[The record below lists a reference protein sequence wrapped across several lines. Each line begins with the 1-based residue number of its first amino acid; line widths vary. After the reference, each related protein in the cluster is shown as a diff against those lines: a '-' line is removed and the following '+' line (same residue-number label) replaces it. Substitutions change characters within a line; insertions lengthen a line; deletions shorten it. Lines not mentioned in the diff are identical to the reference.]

1 MTTNRLFVALL
12 AGTFAW
18 ATVHAPVLAQEPPPA
33 GAAGARPDDVG
44 LNLDGAPLEDMID
57 LVAHHSQKIFL
68 FQDRLKQVKI
78 YSKGRR
84 LFPAKHLFSVFQSI
98 LELNGFA
105 LATIAEGTPAEV
117 IKVVESRNMR
127 RYNTKTFDHKE
138 LKSSRD
144 KGAEL
149 FPPDEEMV
157 TMTYG
162 LQYSSAREVSNAL
175 RPLSDPNAGGQIIGI
190 DKVEVLVITD
200 YAPNVRRLERV
211 IELMDVPGPQLK
223 WEVVPLLWA
232 NPDDLVSKIS
242 QFFETLAQVQ
252 QQQGAQPE
260 PRIRL
265 VSYPRTNS
273 IIVQAVEL
281 RLKDVKDLIT
291 ALDVRLPVE
300 PSRIHIRKLK
310 HTDAEKV
317 AETVNAILQ
326 VRPTLAEQPP
336 ATQTPQGPQGPMVG
350 PRPIP
355 SPGTRFPSG
364 GGGLGTGTGE
374 PPAATA
380 IADKTTNS
388 LIVVAME
395 PEWRELSRIV
405 DQLDVRRPQVLI
417 EAAIVELTNQETYN
431 VGVELA
437 TIDQPAQDSTRGFV
451 ATQFGLSNLVDA
463 NGVPITATTPGVP
476 AGRVP
481 DTSAQGVT
489 LGLTRDNAFRI
500 PVLLNLIGTES
511 ATNVLSLPRV
521 LTNDNEKATVK
532 VTESVPTSQLS
543 NVGTP
548 GIAPTQSFGSFQEAG
563 ITMTITPHI
572 SEADYLN
579 LEMKLTIEQFTGS
592 STNPALP
599 PPKATRDIENR
610 ITVPNHQ
617 TVIIGGL
624 TSTRTLE
631 AVTKIP
637 LLGDIPLLG
646 LLFQRQDKRE
656 TKTHLFIFLTPHV
669 LVDDRFRDMGM
680 LTKAHLA
687 DMRAQGINADAI
699 DVHYREA
706 FRDQSW
712 PGAAEGRTPT
722 RLTYRSLREE

>member
-1 MTTNRLFVALL
+1 MTTNRLLVAGI

-18 ATVHAPVLAQEPPPA
+18 ATVHSPALAQEPAPVA
-33 GAAGARPDDVG
+33 GAAQDVVG

-127 RYNTKTFDHKE
+127 RYPMKTFDHKE
-138 LKSSRD
+138 LTAARAKNE
-144 KGAEL
+144 EL
-149 FPPDEEMV
+149 MPTDEAMI

-200 YAPNVRRLERV
+200 YAPNVQRLERV

-223 WEVVPLLWA
+223 WEVVPLLYA

-252 QQQGAQPE
+252 QQQGAQVE

-281 RLKDVKDLIT
+281 RLREVKDLIKV
-291 ALDVRLPVE
+291 LDVQLQVE
-300 PSRIHIRKLK
+300 PSRIHIRKLR

-326 VRPTLAEQPP
+326 VRPTLAEQPAAGTP
-336 ATQTPQGPQGPMVG
+336 MPQGPQGPQVG

-364 GGGLGTGTGE
+364 GGLGTGTGE
-374 PPAATA
+374 PPAASA

-395 PEWRELSRIV
+395 PEWKELSRIV

-417 EAAIVELTNQETYN
+417 EAAIVELTSQETYN

-463 NGVPITATTPGVP
+463 NGVPITTTTPGVP
-476 AGRVP
+476 AGRIP
-481 DTSAQGVT
+481 NTSSQGIT

-532 VTESVPTSQLS
+532 VSESVPTSQLS

-592 STNPALP
+592 STDPALP

-669 LVDDRFRDMGM
+669 LTDDRFRDMGM
-680 LTKAHLA
+680 LTKSHLA
-687 DMRAQGINADAI
+687 DMRAQGVNADAI

-706 FRDQSW
+706 FRDESW
-712 PGAAEGRTPT
+712 PGAGEGRAPT
-722 RLTYRSLREE
+722 RLTYRSLRE